1 VVGNQLLTGGSSNPV
16 AQPRAPFAVAKRVLP
31 KSERRRILP
40 TASSKLSNHVLL
52 IKRIIAERKEDDV
65 VVRMQ
70 SSVGCRRSLRRRKA
84 VARRN
89 DRGAGEQIECHVL
102 VLQADAGAAE
112 IALVD
117 ILPEANREFLDTLHI
132 GRADAGASVKAGGVG

>member
-1 VVGNQLLTGGSSNPV
+1 
-16 AQPRAPFAVAKRVLP
+16 
-31 KSERRRILP
+31 
-40 TASSKLSNHVLL
+40 
-52 IKRIIAERKEDDV
+52 
-65 VVRMQ
+65 MQ
-70 SSVGCRRSLRRRKA
+70 TSVGCRRSLRRRKA

-117 ILPEANREFLDTLHI
+117 ILPEANREFLDTCLLYTSDA
-132 GRADAGASVKAGGVG
+132 ADE